1 MGGSSILNTNEL
13 AEALSTNG
21 MFNVTIICPYDVP
34 VPESEFIHKF
44 ALDFSL
50 EELFP
55 AD

>member
-1 MGGSSILNTNEL
+1 MGGSAILNTNEL

-21 MFNVTIICPYDVP
+21 MFNITIICPYDVP
-34 VPESEFIHKF
+34 VKENEFVHKY
-44 ALDFSL
+44 ALEFSL